1 VITQAGGK
9 VFELVKDGGKVLLK
23 EGREELGKALTGPR
37 LEPALAGPT
46 ARLPQAPNRD
56 LPNIFF
62 SKKTGTGGG
71 GKPAPRPEPPKPSE
85 RVIPTKEMQEACWG
99 KLKQSGEWKQ
109 ISHRSKPTLENKK
122 TGQFLQKSIEKWELE
137 AFNKREKHIG
147 VMRPNEPGTIRT
159 EFAVRGRKME
169 K

>member
-1 VITQAGGK
+1 VQKPPEK
-9 VFELVKDGGKVLLK
+9 V
-23 EGREELGKALTGPR
+23 A
-37 LEPALAGPT
+37 
-46 ARLPQAPNRD
+46 
-56 LPNIFF
+56 F

-71 GKPAPRPEPPKPSE
+71 DGKPAPKPEVPKAPE
-85 RVIPTKEMQEACWG
+85 RVIPTKEMQNDCWG
-99 KLKQSGEWKQ
+99 KLKQSGEWIHDKG
-109 ISHRSKPTLENKK
+109 RSKPTLENKK

-147 VMRPNEPGTIRT
+147 IMRSNEPGIIRT